1 MLRQVGQSIYIR
13 VGGKSKTFLDY
24 QFIPVLSFFR
34 YCTRSCLTMMAGV
47 GVAHKLLKKQQ
58 QKKKKKKKKSDS
70 ELLLVIRPNDNHSPG
85 PVIRAVSP

>member
-1 MLRQVGQSIYIR
+1 MLRQVGQSIYTR

-24 QFIPVLSFFR
+24 KFIPVLSFFR

-47 GVAHKLLKKQQ
+47 GVAHKLLKKN
-58 QKKKKKKKKSDS
+58 KKKKQQEKSDS

-85 PVIRAVSP
+85 PVIMAVSP